1 MVVAGDPDASR
12 RPRGREWES
21 SRDSALLVFSAAAD
35 CRLHAMPGSFPP
47 RSTICDWRTPR
58 RTLLHSS
65 AAEGL
70 PTAIREPHGAHR
82 RSSCRLLEPAP
93 PSWPPRPSS
102 TPAPPRA
109 RYARSPS
116 ANRRSPRLATLLIV
130 PKRADDVLTRLS
142 IRLVPVARL
151 APPISPIAR
160 DSPPSARPRPPP
172 ASPFTSSTARSETTC
187 PASRCSS

>member
-12 RPRGREWES
+12 RPRGREWGES
-21 SRDSALLVFSAAAD
+21 RERPFGFFGCSRLQTARDARFLPEYRRSVIGG
-35 CRLHAMPGSFPP
+35 RLGGRCCTAQQP
-47 RSTICDWRTPR
+47 
-58 RTLLHSS
+58 
-65 AAEGL
+65 EGL

-109 RYARSPS
+109 RYARSPC
-116 ANRRSPRLATLLIV
+116 ANRRSPRLSTLLIV
-130 PKRADDVLTRLS
+130 PKSDDDVLTRLS

>member
-21 SRDSALLVFSAAAD
+21 SRESALLVFSAAAD
-35 CRLHAMPGSFPP
+35 CRLHAMPGSLTDDR
-47 RSTICDWRTPR
+47 RSVIGGCLGGRCCTAQQP
-58 RTLLHSS
+58 
-65 AAEGL
+65 EGL

-130 PKRADDVLTRLS
+130 PKRDDDVLTRLS

>member
-1 MVVAGDPDASR
+1 MFVPGDPDASR

-21 SRDSALLVFSAAAD
+21 SRRERPFGFFGCS
-35 CRLHAMPGSFPP
+35 RLQTARDARFLPG

-58 RTLLHSS
+58 LRCCT
-65 AAEGL
+65 AQQPEGL

-82 RSSCRLLEPAP
+82 RSSCRLSEPAP

-109 RYARSPS
+109 RYARSPR